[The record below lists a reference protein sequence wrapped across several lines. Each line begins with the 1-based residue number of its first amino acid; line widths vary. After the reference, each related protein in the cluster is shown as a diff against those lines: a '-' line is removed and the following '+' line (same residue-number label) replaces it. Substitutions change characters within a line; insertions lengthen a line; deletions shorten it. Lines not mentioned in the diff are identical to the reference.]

1 MAVLERAIGLW
12 VSHSIRQ
19 AARSTHRRYRRGAP
33 LRILIIGYSG
43 KGNTGAEVRIAEIVK
58 HLRSVDFGVAL
69 EIGVLTLDASE
80 TRRYVPGDVELVPL
94 SSNFLKSL
102 LAACSDYHVGLMAE
116 GSCLT
121 SVTSNTA
128 ALFFICAAGI
138 MRAQGKP
145 CIAVGVDGGQMEP
158 WVERKARR
166 YCAGTVFF
174 ARSEESF
181 QAFGRLGFKS
191 LRGTDTAWTI
201 EPRGPEWAQ
210 QEIARQG
217 GRPGAP
223 LIGVS
228 AMNPFIRPIR
238 PSLAKY
244 LKAHLTGDWRQRYDK
259 WYFYTYTPERERL
272 YDRYLSALSQALK
285 RLCELSGGEVALI
298 EMEPMDRSHLDDL
311 HRRLNGL
318 HTVRFS
324 ARDYNGAEM
333 ASILRRLDFL
343 ITSRYHAHVLAMA
356 GGVPCVAVSKD
367 LRLSNI
373 FSESGQ
379 DEYCLSTHD
388 PDLIGRL
395 PLVVEKAWRE
405 RSSLAECARRKSA
418 EGSLLQ
424 AAMGDEIVALI
435 RSEFPMASPHRSRT
449 HVVAE

>member
-12 VSHSIRQ
+12 VSHCIRQ
-19 AARSTHRRYRRGAP
+19 AAQAPYRPYRPGLP

-43 KGNTGAEVRIAEIVK
+43 KSNTGAEVRIAEIVK
-58 HLRSVDFGVAL
+58 QLRSVDFGVAL

-80 TRRYVPGDVELVPL
+80 TRRYIPTGAELVPL
-94 SSNFLKSL
+94 SSNFFKSL
-102 LAACSDYHVGLMAE
+102 LAACSDFHVGLMAE

-166 YCAGTVFF
+166 HCAGTVFF
-174 ARSEESF
+174 ARSEETL
-181 QAFGRLGFKS
+181 QAFDRLGFKS
-191 LRGTDTAWTI
+191 LPGTDTAWTI
-201 EPRGPEWAQ
+201 EARGPEWARR
-210 QEIARQG
+210 EMARQG
-217 GRPGAP
+217 VQSGAP

-244 LKAHLTGDWRQRYDK
+244 LRAHLTGDWRQQYDK
-259 WYFYTYTPERERL
+259 WYFYTCTPERERL

-285 RLCELSGGEVALI
+285 RLCKLSGGDVALI

-318 HTVRFS
+318 HVISFS
-324 ARDYNGAEM
+324 ARDYNGVEM
-333 ASILRRLDFL
+333 TSILRRLNFL

-367 LRLSNI
+367 LRLKNI

-379 DEYCLSTHD
+379 DEYCISTHD
-388 PDLIGRL
+388 PDLAVRL
-395 PLVVEKAWRE
+395 PLIVEGAWRE
-405 RSSLAECARRKSA
+405 RASLSECSRRKSA
-418 EGSLLQ
+418 EGRLLQ
-424 AAMGDEIVALI
+424 AAMGDQIVALI
-435 RSEFPMASPHRSRT
+435 RSELLITSLRQSQT
-449 HVVAE
+449 HVAEG

>member
-19 AARSTHRRYRRGAP
+19 AAKTAYRRYRQGAP

-43 KGNTGAEVRIAEIVK
+43 KSNTGAEVRIAEIVK

-69 EIGVLTLDASE
+69 QVGVLTLDASQ
-80 TRRYVPGDVELVPL
+80 TRRYVPTNVELVPL
-94 SSNFLKSL
+94 SSNFFKSL
-102 LAACSDYHVGLMAE
+102 LAACSEYHVGLMAE

-138 MRAQGKP
+138 MRAQDKP
-145 CIAVGVDGGQMEP
+145 CIAVGVDGGQLEP
-158 WVERKARR
+158 WVEREARR
-166 YCAGTVFF
+166 HCAGTVFF
-174 ARSEESF
+174 ARSQETLK
-181 QAFGRLGFKS
+181 AFDRLGFKS
-191 LRGTDTAWTI
+191 RPGTDTAWTI
-201 EPRGPEWAQ
+201 EARGPEWAR
-210 QEIARQG
+210 EEMARQG
-217 GRPGAP
+217 VQSGTP

-244 LKAHLTGDWRQRYDK
+244 MKAHLTGDWRQQYDK

-272 YDRYLSALSQALK
+272 YDRYMSALSQALEH
-285 RLCELSGGEVALI
+285 LCKISGGDVALI

-311 HRRLNGL
+311 HRRLDGL
-318 HTVRFS
+318 HVIRFS
-324 ARDYNGAEM
+324 ARDHNGAEM
-333 ASILRRLDFL
+333 ASVLRRLNFL
-343 ITSRYHAHVLAMA
+343 ITSRYHALLLAMA

-373 FSESGQ
+373 FSENGQ

-388 PDLIGRL
+388 PDLIERL
-395 PLVVEKAWRE
+395 PLTVEGAWRE
-405 RSSLAECARRKSA
+405 RSSLSESLRRKSA
-418 EGSLLQ
+418 EGRLRQ
-424 AAMGDEIVALI
+424 IAMEDEIVALI
-435 RSEFPMASPHRSRT
+435 ASELQMKPPGRSQD
-449 HVVAE
+449 HVAAE

>member
-1 MAVLERAIGLW
+1 VARAIL
-12 VSHSIRQ
+12 
-19 AARSTHRRYRRGAP
+19 
-33 LRILIIGYSG
+33 IGYSG

-69 EIGVLTLDASE
+69 EVGVLTLDASE
-80 TRRYVPGDVELVPL
+80 TRRYVPTDVELVPL
-94 SSNFLKSL
+94 SSDFFKSL

-174 ARSEESF
+174 ARSEETL
-181 QAFGRLGFKS
+181 QAFDRLGFKS
-191 LRGTDTAWTI
+191 LPGTDTAWTI
-201 EPRGPEWAQ
+201 EARGPEWAR
-210 QEIARQG
+210 EEMARQG
-217 GRPGAP
+217 VQSGVP

-244 LKAHLTGDWRQRYDK
+244 LRAHLTGDWRQQYDK
-259 WYFYTYTPERERL
+259 WYFYTNTPERARL

-285 RLCELSGGEVALI
+285 RLCKLSGGDVALI

-311 HRRLNGL
+311 HRRLTGL
-318 HTVRFS
+318 HVIRFS

-333 ASILRRLDFL
+333 ASVLRRLNFL
-343 ITSRYHAHVLAMA
+343 ITSRYHAHVLATA

-388 PDLIGRL
+388 PDLVERL
-395 PLVVEKAWRE
+395 PLTVEGAWRE
-405 RSSLAECARRKSA
+405 RSSLSECLRRKSA
-418 EGSLLQ
+418 EGRLLQ
-424 AAMGDEIVALI
+424 VAMGDEIVALI
-435 RSEFPMASPHRSRT
+435 ESELRIRLPGRSRN
-449 HVVAE
+449 HVAAE